1 MPNRR
6 RPTDPDAPR
15 KPPPRR
21 PGRPGTVGRDAED
34 LAERFLIRRGFM
46 PVSRN
51 YRCRR
56 GEIDLVMRDADT
68 LVFVEVRRRTS
79 RAFGGGLGSV
89 DAHKQARIVAAAEHY
104 LMTHRIGDDRPCR
117 FDVVAIDGP
126 ARHAAIEWVSDA
138 FGG

>member
-1 MPNRR
+1 MPSRR
-6 RPTDPDAPR
+6 RSDSTGAI
-15 KPPPRR
+15 
-21 PGRPGTVGRDAED
+21 GRDAES
-34 LAERFLIRRGFM
+34 LAERFLVRRGLV

-79 RAFGGGLGSV
+79 RAFGGGADSV
-89 DAHKQARIVAAAEHY
+89 DARKQARLVAAAEHY
-104 LMTHRIGDDRPCR
+104 LMTNWIGDDHPCR

-126 ARHAAIEWVSDA
+126 SRRTAIHWVSDA

>member
-1 MPNRR
+1 MSSRR
-6 RPTDPDAPR
+6 RSDSA
-15 KPPPRR
+15 
-21 PGRPGTVGRDAED
+21 GTIGRDAES
-34 LAERFLIRRGFM
+34 LAENFLARRGLV

-79 RAFGGGLGSV
+79 RAFGGGADSV
-89 DAHKQARIVAAAEHY
+89 DAHKQARLVVAAEHY
-104 LMTHRIGDDRPCR
+104 LMANRIGDDHPCR

-126 ARHAAIEWVSDA
+126 ARSAAVHWISDA